1 MLWFIM
7 KCIDNASIDN
17 YETWTGFNAMVTK
30 ARSITNVNALPLY
43 PSPPTDFSHLYQ
55 ALKICQII
63 ATDVVP
69 SRKTIIS
76 TKDLQDLQ
84 QKQFSYKEEMKWLIT
99 LFSTLGGFTL
109 SLLFSMP

>member
-1 MLWFIM
+1 MHN
-7 KCIDNASIDN
+7 NASTDN
-17 YETWTGFNAMVTK
+17 YQTWIGFNAMVTK

-43 PSPPTDFSHLYQ
+43 PPPPTDFRHLYQ
-55 ALKICQII
+55 ALKICQNIST
-63 ATDVVP
+63 AVVL

-99 LFSTLGGFTL
+99 LFSTQGGFTL
-109 SLLFSMP
+109 SLLFSMS